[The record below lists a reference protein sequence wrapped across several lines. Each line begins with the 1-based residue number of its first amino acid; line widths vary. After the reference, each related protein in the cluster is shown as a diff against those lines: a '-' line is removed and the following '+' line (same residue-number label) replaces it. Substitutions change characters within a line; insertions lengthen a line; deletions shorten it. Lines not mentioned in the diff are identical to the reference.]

1 MQPLGS
7 PSPGMADLF
16 LLPPSSVPC
25 PGILKVPP
33 LSAPPNRWLSASLF
47 FNQNQ
52 SNNGQGPSV
61 DAANRFGGTIINTR
75 RETATWRAVI
85 MFPPYGKHK
94 GPAER
99 HNEKTHLKEET
110 PESRHTQR
118 RKYQDPVHIWSPTEG
133 LSLPIC
139 SHGVR
144 GRACDPGH
152 RWSRVSYLYGK
163 RTESACLGF

>member
-1 MQPLGS
+1 
-7 PSPGMADLF
+7 
-16 LLPPSSVPC
+16 
-25 PGILKVPP
+25 
-33 LSAPPNRWLSASLF
+33 
-47 FNQNQ
+47 
-52 SNNGQGPSV
+52 V

-163 RTESACLGF
+163 RTESACLGFWERMPEDATEQRLLVTWYLHSAHAGRWLCWQCDTVYLGQCGTAIWPQEVNRAA